1 MIKLLNKFILFFL
14 LPTILFSCRIEED
27 IDIANKVDITQINI
41 TRFPELNGSKQWDTF
56 MAEAK
61 PDIFL
66 RVSTWEGVIYES
78 GLIQNATYYNQ
89 NIFTLLDPIRID
101 NLYDEL
107 TFELFDYDFLE
118 DVYMAG
124 IEVDFSRYAIGQK
137 SPMLFRSDNFEM
149 VLDLK
154 WLKSL

>member
-1 MIKLLNKFILFFL
+1 MIKLFNKVILFLL
-14 LPTILFSCRIEED
+14 LPTILFSCRIEDD
-27 IDIANKVDITQINI
+27 IDIANKVDITQINV

-56 MAEAK
+56 LAEAE

-89 NIFTLLDPIRID
+89 NVFTLVNPIRID
-101 NLYDEL
+101 NLYDEV
-107 TFELFDYDFLE
+107 TFEVFDYDFLE

-124 IEVDFSRYAIGQK
+124 AVVDFSRYAKGQE
-137 SPMLFRSDNFEM
+137 SPMLFRMDDFEF
-149 VLDLK
+149 VLDLE
-154 WLKSL
+154 WLKRL